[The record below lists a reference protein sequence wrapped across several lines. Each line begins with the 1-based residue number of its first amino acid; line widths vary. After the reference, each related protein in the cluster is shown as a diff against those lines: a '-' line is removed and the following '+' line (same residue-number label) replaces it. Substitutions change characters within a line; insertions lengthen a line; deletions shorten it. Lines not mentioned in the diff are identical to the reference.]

1 VALRHPTSLLY
12 RVYIMYIMYRVY
24 DGRVDDEVSVTDA
37 RAQFSELINRVGY
50 GKERIILTRH
60 GKPLVALLPAEAVTE
75 QAATDQDPA
84 TVLDLS
90 SQSTNYPESLGIA
103 ANSPTRPQA

>member
-1 VALRHPTSLLY
+1 MTSTPGRSPLY
-12 RVYIMYIMYRVY
+12 RVYIKYRVY

-37 RAQFSELINRVGY
+37 RAQFSELLNRVGY

-75 QAATDQDPA
+75 QATTDQNPA

-90 SQSTNYPESLGIA
+90 AQSASYPQSLGTA
-103 ANSPTRPQA
+103 ANSPTHPQA